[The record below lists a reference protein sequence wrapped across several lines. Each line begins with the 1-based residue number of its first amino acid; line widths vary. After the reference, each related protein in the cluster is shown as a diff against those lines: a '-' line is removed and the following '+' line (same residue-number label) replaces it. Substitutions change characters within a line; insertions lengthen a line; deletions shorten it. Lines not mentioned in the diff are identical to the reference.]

1 MHRPSRAVL
10 TCSAAPGLTLGL
22 AKECAL
28 LCQVGHVVRVQK
40 THAAASDQLNQE
52 LNYFNGFLFFS
63 EHQELR
69 EQSSGAG
76 MFFLSKRAVYANG
89 LQLVNRNQ
97 IPMVSEG
104 RNHGILACFT
114 TLQSITS
121 ENNTVRERDWLDGM
135 DGKPEFIPRF
145 LSPPATVYIT
155 AAVV

>member
-1 MHRPSRAVL
+1 
-10 TCSAAPGLTLGL
+10 
-22 AKECAL
+22 
-28 LCQVGHVVRVQK
+28 
-40 THAAASDQLNQE
+40 
-52 LNYFNGFLFFS
+52 
-63 EHQELR
+63 
-69 EQSSGAG
+69 
-76 MFFLSKRAVYANG
+76 MFFLPKRAVYANG

-155 AAVV
+155 AALV